1 MSTDYIDNIMLNG
14 EIDDLKTQKKNKIKW
29 EIVCTQTRD
38 VTSFCAVSDS
48 LVRKFE
54 LCLVTT

>member
-14 EIDDLKTQKKNKIKW
+14 EIDDLKTQKNKIKW

-38 VTSFCAVSDS
+38 VTNFCAVSAS
-48 LVRKFE
+48 LVRKYE

>member
-1 MSTDYIDNIMLNG
+1 MITDYIDNIVLKS
-14 EIDDLKTQKKNKIKW
+14 EIDALKTHTKKIKW

-38 VTSFCAVSDS
+38 VNSFCAVSDS
-48 LVRKFE
+48 LVRKFD